1 MPSLKASFFNE
12 QSQLIMMMIVLLLF
26 GILHLRLANVIAG
39 LINFGFEFL
48 VIQLKSIN
56 VCAKTYA

>member
-39 LINFGFEFL
+39 LINFGFKFL
-48 VIQLKSIN
+48 VIQLKSID
-56 VCAKTYA
+56 VGAKAYT

>member
-1 MPSLKASFFNE
+1 
-12 QSQLIMMMIVLLLF
+12 MMIVLLLF